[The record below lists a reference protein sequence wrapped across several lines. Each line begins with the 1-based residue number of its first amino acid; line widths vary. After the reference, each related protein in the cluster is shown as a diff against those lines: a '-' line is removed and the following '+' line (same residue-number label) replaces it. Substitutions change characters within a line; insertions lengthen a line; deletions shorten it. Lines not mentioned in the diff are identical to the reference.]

1 MSPAEQLLIA
11 YLDWRLLFLAL
22 FFSWWAIWFTLGRNF
37 SRTGLLCLLAKS
49 TSFLAA
55 LGLLA
60 SNAFHGNALASSIHP
75 TAVSLM
81 ASGFLFALVFLGL
94 ELLVLRRVMRKERPK
109 WGWNRY
115 DLRVMATVHALHVA
129 TAVCL
134 V

>member
-75 TAVSLM
+75 TAVD
-81 ASGFLFALVFLGL
+81 GFRLPICPCFPRIGIARFTARYAKRTPEMGL
-94 ELLVLRRVMRKERPK
+94 EQI
-109 WGWNRY
+109 
-115 DLRVMATVHALHVA
+115 
-129 TAVCL
+129 
-134 V
+134 